1 MASAHTVSDS
11 DSDKTMEPDSD
22 DTLDPSTRDLY
33 NNSPD
38 LFDNPL
44 PSIPMKKRIPSITR
58 QRGKVHEIS
67 ESDSDDLD
75 QCASQILGKSLKKTL
90 DTTSSNRIKPL
101 DTSSNRTK
109 LVDTSSNRTKK
120 IDTTSN
126 RTKPLDT
133 TSNRTKPLDI
143 TSSNRT
149 KPLDTTSNRTKPL
162 DITSSNRTKPLDT
175 ASNRTKPLDITSS
188 NRTKPLDTASNR
200 TKPLDITSSNRTKPL
215 DITSSNRTK
224 PLDTASNRTKP
235 LDTAFSNRTK
245 QLDTT
250 SSSMTKSLD
259 TTSSNRTK
267 PLDTTSSNRTKPID
281 TTSSSMTK
289 SLDTNFSK
297 RQELNEKT
305 KHKNMTVVQSD
316 QTQKNGRSSSAFK
329 NERDKSTS
337 IGQQMGSRL
346 DKSSGDTGS
355 KDDSRALSK
364 TNEADSTKLGLKRKV
379 SDSKKESQ
387 TTLQKHETND
397 STPQDSRPLCK
408 YDAMCYRKNPSHF
421 QEYRHPEKDKSLT
434 SSATEPPPP
443 KKLKQES
450 EVMAVSSHT
459 QPTTS
464 RFHVVTKVYELAQ
477 PFSFFL
483 TKVAGIADK
492 YNSTLA
498 LDIKDILS
506 ADMGNLV
513 ASCQF
518 NYMFDIPWLVQQY
531 PKEFRSK
538 PLLIVHGEQGPSKT
552 TLEAEAIDYS
562 NVRFCQAKLEMLFGT
577 HHTKMMLLQYD
588 TGMRVVI
595 HTSNLIK
602 QDWHQKT
609 QGIWISPLFPKMAK
623 PSATEGDSTTHFKR
637 NLLEYLSAY
646 KAYQLKDWI
655 NNISEHDMSTA
666 RVVIIGSVPGRHT
679 GDQMKSWGHMKLKRV
694 LQQHGPSNG
703 VVKNWPVIGQFSSI
717 GSMGA
722 NKEAWLCGEWLQSL
736 SAATGGTTLSSV
748 PLLKL
753 VFPTKD
759 NVRCSLEGFP
769 AGGSIPYSINVA
781 KKQMFLHD
789 FFHQWRS
796 EGQGRSRAMPHIKTY
811 LRPSPDNQKTAWFLV
826 TSANLSKAAWG
837 ALEKKGTQLMI
848 RSYEIGVLFLPKF
861 FGGKDLFDVSSN
873 FEMLKSSTDVFPLP
887 FDLPLTDYIKGKDR
901 PWMWDIPYMDLP
913 DTNGNIWCP
922 GAR

>member
-11 DSDKTMEPDSD
+11 DSDKTTEPDSH
-22 DTLDPSTRDLY
+22 DTLKPSTRNLY

-38 LFDNPL
+38 LFDNTL
-44 PSIPMKKRIPSITR
+44 PSTPVKRRVPSVTR

-67 ESDSDDLD
+67 ESDSDDSD
-75 QCASQILGKSLKKTL
+75 QSASHVSGKSL
-90 DTTSSNRIKPL
+90 
-101 DTSSNRTK
+101 
-109 LVDTSSNRTKK
+109 
-120 IDTTSN
+120 
-126 RTKPLDT
+126 
-133 TSNRTKPLDI
+133 
-143 TSSNRT
+143 
-149 KPLDTTSNRTKPL
+149 
-162 DITSSNRTKPLDT
+162 
-175 ASNRTKPLDITSS
+175 
-188 NRTKPLDTASNR
+188 
-200 TKPLDITSSNRTKPL
+200 
-215 DITSSNRTK
+215 
-224 PLDTASNRTKP
+224 
-235 LDTAFSNRTK
+235 
-245 QLDTT
+245 
-250 SSSMTKSLD
+250 SSMTKSLD
-259 TTSSNRTK
+259 TS
-267 PLDTTSSNRTKPID
+267 
-281 TTSSSMTK
+281 
-289 SLDTNFSK
+289 FSK
-297 RQELNEKT
+297 RQEFKEKT
-305 KHKNMTVVQSD
+305 KHENMTIVQSD
-316 QTQKNGRSSSAFK
+316 HSQKKGRSSSASK
-329 NERDKSTS
+329 YEREKSTS
-337 IGQQMGSRL
+337 IGQQLESRQ

-355 KDDSRALSK
+355 KDGNKALSR
-364 TNEADSTKLGLKRKV
+364 TNQNENCDAESTKSGLKRKAT
-379 SDSKKESQ
+379 DSKKESQ
-387 TTLQKHETND
+387 TTLQKHETVRLEN
-397 STPQDSRPLCK
+397 TNNNMPQDSRPLCK
-408 YDAMCYRKNPSHF
+408 YDAICYRKNPTHF
-421 QEYRHPEKDKSLT
+421 QEYRHPEKEKGHT
-434 SSATEPPPP
+434 SSATEPPPN
-443 KKLKQES
+443 KKLKKES
-450 EVMAVSSHT
+450 EAMVGSSLTQTTISKSRGVS
-459 QPTTS
+459 
-464 RFHVVTKVYELAQ
+464 ELYKHAQ

-518 NYMFDIPWLVQQY
+518 NYMFDIPWLIQQY

-552 TLEAEAIDYS
+552 ELEAEAIDYK
-562 NVRFCQAKLEMLFGT
+562 NIRFCQAKLEMMYGT

-623 PSATEGDSTTHFKR
+623 PSATEGDSLTYFKK
-637 NLLEYLSAY
+637 NLLEYVSAY

-655 NNISEHDMSTA
+655 NNISEHDMSAA

-679 GDQMKSWGHMKLKRV
+679 GDQMRSWGHLKLKRV
-694 LQQHGPSNG
+694 LQQHGPSNTA
-703 VVKNWPVIGQFSSI
+703 VTKWPVIGQFSSV

-736 SAATGGTTLSSV
+736 SAVNGGTTLPSV
-748 PLLKL
+748 PPLQL

-811 LRPSPDNQKTAWFLV
+811 LRPSPDSQKTAWFLV

-861 FGGKDLFDVSSN
+861 FGDKELFDVSSN
-873 FEMLKSSTDVFPLP
+873 LELLKSSTNVFPLP
-887 FDLPLTDYIKGKDR
+887 FDLPLTDYVKGKDR
-901 PWMWDIPYMDLP
+901 PWLWDIPYMDLP

-922 GAR
+922 RAR